1 MCYYI
6 IGEKRSKKLEEN
18 NVQEQSNV
26 AIKEKDEIL
35 NEEKQMIK
43 EETEI
48 VKSEVK
54 KENANKTLKRM
65 LIIIAI
71 MFLILV
77 IISVIFAII
86 NIGNKNIIKG
96 VNISK
101 IDVSQMSKEKAKETL
116 EEIYI
121 KFQSNE
127 IYLEYGEFESTT
139 TFEALEV
146 QYKIEDAV
154 NKAYEIGRKGNL
166 FIDNY
171 EIVKTW
177 LKGKQIDID
186 ISVSQEMIN
195 QIAQNI
201 NNSIEGAVVQADYS
215 TENDKLIISKG
226 IEGLVVEEDKLT
238 QEIHKIVKEEGKSQ
252 KLEIPMI
259 TVQPNEIDIEK
270 IHNEVYKEVKDAYY
284 TTNPFAIYPE
294 SNGIDF
300 DIENAKSIILEDKE
314 KYEIPLIITKPSKTT
329 KDIGTEAF
337 PDRLATFSTKYQA
350 SNVNRT
356 TNLRLAANK
365 INGTILLPGE
375 EFSYNKTVGERTK
388 AAGFK

>member
-1 MCYYI
+1 
-6 IGEKRSKKLEEN
+6 
-18 NVQEQSNV
+18 
-26 AIKEKDEIL
+26 
-35 NEEKQMIK
+35 
-43 EETEI
+43 
-48 VKSEVK
+48 
-54 KENANKTLKRM
+54 
-65 LIIIAI
+65 

-201 NNSIEGAVVQADYS
+201 NYSIEGAGYYMSKTPLKKVIKS
-215 TENDKLIISKG
+215 KLKTHKELTNDEILREKIKYEIAEELGLLDKVLDDGWRALTSKETGRIGGIISKKRG
-226 IEGLVVEEDKLT
+226 
-238 QEIHKIVKEEGKSQ
+238 
-252 KLEIPMI
+252 
-259 TVQPNEIDIEK
+259 
-270 IHNEVYKEVKDAYY
+270 
-284 TTNPFAIYPE
+284 
-294 SNGIDF
+294 
-300 DIENAKSIILEDKE
+300 KE
-314 KYEIPLIITKPSKTT
+314 K
-329 KDIGTEAF
+329 
-337 PDRLATFSTKYQA
+337 
-350 SNVNRT
+350 
-356 TNLRLAANK
+356 
-365 INGTILLPGE
+365 
-375 EFSYNKTVGERTK
+375 
-388 AAGFK
+388 